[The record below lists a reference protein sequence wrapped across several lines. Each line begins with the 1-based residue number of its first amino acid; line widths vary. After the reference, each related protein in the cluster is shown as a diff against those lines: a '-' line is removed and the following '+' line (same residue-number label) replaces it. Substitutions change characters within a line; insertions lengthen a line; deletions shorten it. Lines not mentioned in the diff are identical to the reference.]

1 MLKHSSDD
9 INEFMEGVVGFIWK
23 LMDDAVH
30 KPIIRTFPNQKLW
43 VDKTIHDALRQL
55 TAAYNMW
62 LQCVQNGERGK
73 AMLQEETSHSSNSVA
88 FCDSSCCLFFFCTI
102 FKIATIEDTLS
113 LPTGVQQLC
122 QCFHS
127 TGTTHFAG
135 IWSSSSLFA
144 VLCVCPNTCQ
154 YTLLILASKTTVCAE
169 ILIPKFCIMTYT
181 ITDTFETMQ
190 KTKLCHTFSDLR

>member
-1 MLKHSSDD
+1 MVKEAKRCYRKKLVTVLTVWH
-9 INEFMEGVVGFIWK
+9 FVTVV
-23 LMDDAVH
+23 AV
-30 KPIIRTFPNQKLW
+30 
-43 VDKTIHDALRQL
+43 
-55 TAAYNMW
+55 
-62 LQCVQNGERGK
+62 C
-73 AMLQEETSHSSNSVA
+73 
-88 FCDSSCCLFFFCTI
+88 FFFCTI

-154 YTLLILASKTTVCAE
+154 YTVLILASKTTVCAE

-190 KTKLCHTFSDLR
+190 KTKLCHTFSDLC